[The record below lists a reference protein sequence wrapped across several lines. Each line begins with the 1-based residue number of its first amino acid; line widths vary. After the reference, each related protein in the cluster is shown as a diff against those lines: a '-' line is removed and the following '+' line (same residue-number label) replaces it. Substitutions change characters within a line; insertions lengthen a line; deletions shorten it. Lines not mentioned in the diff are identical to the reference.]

1 MYGLYEVT
9 NFTVNGD
16 TISNYKDERLWRSI
30 AVQREGSLRISK
42 FDGKRS
48 TYYGV
53 EKDSLKDV
61 LKLKSW
67 SDEDIKF
74 DLNYKKI
81 DSLQFEF
88 NTIIDSDTIYVKTK
102 RKTAK
107 DFLLRSREFRW
118 ISEYPFNR

>member
-1 MYGLYEVT
+1 M
-9 NFTVNGD
+9 
-16 TISNYKDERLWRSI
+16 
-30 AVQREGSLRISK
+30 
-42 FDGKRS
+42 
-48 TYYGV
+48 
-53 EKDSLKDV
+53 KDV

-102 RKTAK
+102 RKTVK